1 MEAVQRIAERLRAV
15 PIDGVFA
22 SPLGRALTSARAF
35 AADLGLTVVTVEE
48 LTEIDHGAMAG
59 LRAEEIEATFPG
71 ALSRRAAD
79 KYGWRFPDGESYADG
94 DTRAAAAL
102 RVIAARGSDRPLV
115 VSHEMIGR
123 MLLRNLL
130 DLSPADALAHRHPH
144 DVIYRVDVTAKTLS
158 EIRA

>member
-1 MEAVQRIAERLRAV
+1 
-15 PIDGVFA
+15 
-22 SPLGRALTSARAF
+22 
-35 AADLGLTVVTVEE
+35 
-48 LTEIDHGAMAG
+48 MAG
-59 LRAEEIEATFPG
+59 LRGEEIEATFPG

-102 RVIAARGSDRPLV
+102 HVIAARGSVRPLI

-130 DLSPADALAHRHPH
+130 DLSPAEALAYGHPH
-144 DVIYRVDVTAKTLS
+144 DVIYRVDVSAKTLS